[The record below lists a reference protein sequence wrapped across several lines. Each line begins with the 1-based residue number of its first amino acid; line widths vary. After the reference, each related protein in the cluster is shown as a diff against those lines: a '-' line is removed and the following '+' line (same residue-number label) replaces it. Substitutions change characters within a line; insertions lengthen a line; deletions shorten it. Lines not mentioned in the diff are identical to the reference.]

1 MKRNP
6 NGPIPGFEDEFTGT
20 VGREKRVRKTHFS
33 ALGVTLRTTQD
44 NEYEWVQVGP
54 GRYKRVKKHG
64 ERNERSVDSL

>member
-44 NEYEWVQVGP
+44 NGYEWVQVGP
-54 GRYKRVKKHG
+54 GKYRRVKKNSG
-64 ERNERSVDSL
+64 VNK